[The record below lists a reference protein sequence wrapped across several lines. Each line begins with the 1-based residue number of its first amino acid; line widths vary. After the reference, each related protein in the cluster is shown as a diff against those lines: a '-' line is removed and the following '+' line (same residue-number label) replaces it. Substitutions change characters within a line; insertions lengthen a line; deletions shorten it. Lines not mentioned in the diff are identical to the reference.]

1 MENLRIENTT
11 KDIKPSNDF
20 NQDFID
26 LLDKVI
32 NNHNLLVEELK
43 ELKSK

>member
-26 LLDKVI
+26 LLDRVI
-32 NNHNLLVEELK
+32 EGHNNLVK
-43 ELKSK
+43 ELEIIKNK